1 MTSNGLQGVTTMNP
15 IKPGSDLSVNTQYHL
30 NQLAEAAEQRRLV
43 LEATEGQPTRLGRL
57 SASLSALKANIA
69 QHIQDKATAA
79 TTVMPSEVLP
89 QRTPLLGGKQSLE
102 V

>member
-1 MTSNGLQGVTTMNP
+1 MNP
-15 IKPGSDLSVNTQYHL
+15 IKPGSDLSVNNQYRL

-43 LEATEGQPTRLGRL
+43 REATEGQPTHLGRL
-57 SASLSALKANIA
+57 SASLSALKANIV
-69 QHIQDKATAA
+69 QHIQDKAAA
-79 TTVMPSEVLP
+79 TVMPSEVLP